1 MYIILIYFSFFII
14 IPCTFPLLFR
24 FFFFFLIK
32 NEYKPKG
39 VLSVTPYHWDAST
52 LRTSLTNADVKITV
66 ALRETNFHDEKHTRY
81 FFFLC
86 KL

>member
-1 MYIILIYFSFFII
+1 MYVYNSYIFLFFSLLFHVHFHCYSVSFF
-14 IPCTFPLLFR
+14 F
-24 FFFFFLIK
+24 K

-39 VLSVTPYHWDAST
+39 VLSVTPYHWYAST
-52 LRTSLTNADVKITV
+52 LRTSLTNADLKITV

>member
-1 MYIILIYFSFFII
+1 MYIILIYFSFLL
-14 IPCTFPLLFR
+14 LLFHVH
-24 FFFFFLIK
+24 FHCYFVSFLIK
-32 NEYKPKG
+32 NEYKAKG
-39 VLSVTPYHWDAST
+39 VLSVTPYHWYAST
-52 LRTSLTNADVKITV
+52 LRTSLTNADLKITV

>member
-1 MYIILIYFSFFII
+1 MYISIA
-14 IPCTFPLLFR
+14 IPFL
-24 FFFFFLIK
+24 FLIK

-39 VLSVTPYHWDAST
+39 VLSVTPYRWYAST
-52 LRTSLTNADVKITV
+52 LRTSLTNADLKITV

-86 KL
+86 KLWINTT

>member
-1 MYIILIYFSFFII
+1 MYVYNSYIFLFFFII

-24 FFFFFLIK
+24 FFFLIE

-39 VLSVTPYHWDAST
+39 VLSVTPYHWYAST
-52 LRTSLTNADVKITV
+52 LRTSLTNAVLKITV